1 MAKGTCAR
9 RMAGFGFPPSKQ
21 QSSNTNGICWVS
33 NTVQACHCR
42 PTLCALS
49 VHSPSPV
56 YTAEEAQA
64 LSWLICS
71 ARSTADHQHSRMT
84 SLADDELSMHRTALW
99 PCSSASRVC
108 QPLSA
113 KCRRSTPTPSQ
124 LLHPFREAIACHTQ
138 CYCLT
143 ASLLADMLPPCLA
156 PALPPG
162 PLDSPRPSR
171 RRNCCCS
178 ACSK

>member
-1 MAKGTCAR
+1 MGLCKLHAGRKVALHSWQMANGACAR
-9 RMAGFGFPPSKQ
+9 PLAGFVFPLSKQ
-21 QSSNTNGICWVS
+21 QSSNTDGICWAS

-56 YTAEEAQA
+56 YTAEEDQA
-64 LSWLICS
+64 WSWLICS
-71 ARSTADHQHSRMT
+71 VCSTADHQYSRMT

-113 KCRRSTPTPSQ
+113 KCRCSTAALQPQVSSFT
-124 LLHPFREAIACHTQ
+124 
-138 CYCLT
+138 LT
-143 ASLLADMLPPCLA
+143 E
-156 PALPPG
+156 
-162 PLDSPRPSR
+162 
-171 RRNCCCS
+171 
-178 ACSK
+178 K